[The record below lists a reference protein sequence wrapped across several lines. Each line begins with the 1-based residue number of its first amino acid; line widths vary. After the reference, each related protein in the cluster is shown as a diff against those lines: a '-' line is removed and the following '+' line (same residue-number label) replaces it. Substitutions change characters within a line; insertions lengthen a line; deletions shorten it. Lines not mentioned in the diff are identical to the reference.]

1 MGDPHFNPHLQTFL
15 WAGLPGPYKDAQVM
29 TTPATPLDL
38 NALLGGGDFY
48 EYAGSETAPPCTE
61 ATTWLVRTAPLLAS
75 DWQISDFVA
84 GVLATNSGFGNN
96 RATMPMVMREVRVV
110 GSADGNA
117 LGTQWGAF
125 GKPDLKEDLEVTTTH
140 YTPRTKEENDAIK
153 QAANAVTE
161 AKYVKKYVED
171 MDARLLTST
180 TTMPPT
186 TTAFDLAGANN
197 ARVANA
203 IAQAAQSAI
212 DSATQAIKNVG
223 DSGAL
228 EAAKNAVESAVSGD
242 HLPPGQSV
250 PRLASNPVKVG
261 VQHLTA
267 ASVIGAAETA
277 IDELHTSF
285 LSLTEEANRM

>member
-1 MGDPHFNPHLQTFL
+1 
-15 WAGLPGPYKDAQVM
+15 M

-38 NALLGGGDFY
+38 NALLGGGEFY

-61 ATTWLVRTAPLLAS
+61 ATTWLVRTVPLLAS
-75 DWQISDFVA
+75 DRQISDFVA

-117 LGTQWGAF
+117 IVEPDGSLGEGAF
-125 GKPDLKEDLEVTTTH
+125 GEPDLKEDLEVTTTH
-140 YTPRTKEENDAIK
+140 FTPRTKEENDAIK

-161 AKYVKKYVED
+161 AKMVKKYVED

-186 TTAFDLAGANN
+186 TTAFDVAAGN
-197 ARVANA
+197 AAKIANA
-203 IAQAAQSAI
+203 IAQAAQSSI
-212 DSATQAIKNVG
+212 DSATQAIKNVA
-223 DSGAL
+223 DNGAI

-242 HLPPGQSV
+242 HLPPGESV
-250 PRLASNPVKVG
+250 PRMASNPVKVG